1 MKKYILV
8 MLITLGLILIFQGCT
23 SMPTDT
29 SSLPSDSQSAVT
41 PPSSGATKPEETEP
55 EPVVTCQTLPQQ
67 VENPENLPVLKWVC
81 LTEYAF
87 GGMSRVWN
95 EDAAHDLNKMLADR
109 NLPFRVQFIILTMN
123 NNVQPGPVW
132 FSQPEAQEA
141 LQDADLIYA
150 RMYSEEM
157 TQYLLPLTDYVTGN
171 KEPNLNNAVIHE
183 TNWVQGTVEGQIFGI
198 PTYSPNPQS
207 NGWRIDT
214 ALLESSGLT
223 PADLSV
229 PLWEADEVFAK
240 LYATNGNEAFFNV
253 RRNGV
258 SSQTELIVGVPD
270 SYWPSSLDDMFPST
284 YSNIG
289 SCFAVDYSAQT
300 PTVVNKLDTDT
311 ARNLLAAIQRYR
323 AAGYVTEDSGKA
335 LVSYT
340 DTIYGDAVYETDGQT
355 CIPVTKAHYPYSS
368 ASSVLI
374 TGICKSTKQEQAAA
388 KLLQL
393 VAEDE
398 AFQMMLF
405 HGKEG
410 RDYTIEDGYY
420 EIITREDGTDY
431 SLSFLSAHSYFSG
444 LSGQNRKYNFRNPGT
459 ENWLYVAYEGMTE
472 EETYRAMMDS
482 EPSLEYP
489 IIFDYDGYEDTVDKM
504 VSVFKKY
511 FSKLASSDGEISYNS
526 MLKELK
532 ELGCDQLLEHLQA
545 QLDKWVAEHPDR

>member
-8 MLITLGLILIFQGCT
+8 MLIALGLILIFQGCT
-23 SMPTDT
+23 SMPTET
-29 SSLPSDSQSAVT
+29 SPLPSDSQSAVT

-81 LTEYAF
+81 LTELLD
-87 GGMSRVWN
+87 GRPGRVWN

-109 NLPFRVQFIILTMN
+109 NLPFRVQFIILTIDN
-123 NNVQPGPVW
+123 SAQPGPLW

-150 RMYSEEM
+150 RMSAGEM

-171 KEPNLNNAVIHE
+171 KEPNLNNAVVHE
-183 TNWVQGTVEGQIFGI
+183 TNWFSGTVEGQIYGI
-198 PTYSPNPQS
+198 STCPQRPAS
-207 NGWRIDT
+207 NGWCIDT

-240 LYATNGNEAFFNV
+240 LYAANGNKAFFYV
-253 RRNGV
+253 RGNGV
-258 SSQTELIVGVPD
+258 SSQLEHSESIPD
-270 SYWPSSLDDMFPST
+270 SYFPSSLNNMFPRA
-284 YSNIG
+284 YRNIG

-300 PTVVNKLDTDT
+300 PTVINKLDTDT
-311 ARNLLAAIQRYR
+311 VRNLLAAIQRYR
-323 AAGYVTEDSGKA
+323 AAGYVTENSAKA
-335 LVSYT
+335 LVMYT
-340 DTIYGDAVYETDGQT
+340 DSIDGSVVYETDGDT
-355 CIPVTKAHYPYSS
+355 CIPITKAYYPYSS
-368 ASSVLI
+368 AQYNCV
-374 TGICKSTKQEQAAA
+374 TGICATTEQEQAAA

-398 AFQMMLF
+398 DFQMMLF

-410 RDYTIEDGYY
+410 RDYTITDGYY

-444 LSGQNRKYNFRNPGT
+444 LTSQQDSVFRNPGA
-459 ENWLYVAYEGMTE
+459 ENWFYKAYEGMTTK
-472 EETYRAMMDS
+472 ETYLAMMDQ
-482 EPSLEYP
+482 EPVLEYP
-489 IIFDYDGYEDTVDKM
+489 VIFDYTGYEDTVAKM
-504 VSVFKKY
+504 ESVFKKY
-511 FSKLASSDGEISYNS
+511 FYAYSASSNEA

-545 QLDKWVAEHPDR
+545 QLDKWVAEHPDW